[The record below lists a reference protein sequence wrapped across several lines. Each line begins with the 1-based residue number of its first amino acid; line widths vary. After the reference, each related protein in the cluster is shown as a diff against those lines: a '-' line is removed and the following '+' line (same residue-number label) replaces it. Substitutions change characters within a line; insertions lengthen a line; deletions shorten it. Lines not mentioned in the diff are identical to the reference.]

1 MKSHW
6 SKLFFPIFFVIIL
19 FMALVKYISF
29 HTTFWDLG
37 WQDYIVYNIVPGQ
50 SWQFL
55 FRGHAHIFSLFY
67 SFLYKFLP
75 CFAYNLSN
83 SGHCFDILAV
93 LSIWN
98 IIVKTVRHL
107 YEKVSKIWYSS
118 STFILIVSVL

>member
-37 WQDYIVYNIVPGQ
+37 WQDYIVYNIIPGQ

-75 CFAYNLSN
+75 SPVLLITCQ
-83 SGHCFDILAV
+83 ILA
-93 LSIWN
+93 IA
-98 IIVKTVRHL
+98 
-107 YEKVSKIWYSS
+107 
-118 STFILIVSVL
+118 LISWLF